1 MSGEEDA
8 KTIWA
13 VCPKNIH
20 VSKKGAYEMSAGS
33 ESTKEPPRGN
43 QQHSVAHGNLRSH
56 CLSYL
61 EVLSQSISVIAPS
74 TVPAAVLGLIFAVSG
89 NGTWFSFLLGVIG
102 LLFVSANINQFA
114 RRSASPG
121 SLYTYVVKG
130 LGPGA
135 GVLSGWALLFA
146 YMLTGMS
153 TLCGFATLGSLL
165 LEKIGIHANVIVLFA
180 FSTALSCY
188 IAYRDIQL
196 SAKTMLALEAFAL
209 GTILVLGILIWR
221 DQGFVLDTTQLT
233 LEGATPSGIIAGIV
247 LVVFGFSGFE
257 SSASLGQEAK
267 DPLRTIP
274 RSIVQSVVLSG
285 AVFIFMTYVTV
296 LAFRGTGADL
306 GESEAPLAFL
316 ADRMGLGFLGTIVNV
331 GALVSFFACT
341 LASINSTARI
351 VFSMARHGLFYDSLG
366 EAHQTNDTP
375 YIAIVLSALI
385 TFVIPTGVYL
395 SGVSAFDAQGHF
407 GTLCSFGFLLVY
419 ILISI
424 AAPLYLKSIGRLNKA
439 AWFNSVVGTG
449 FMILPFLGT
458 VGIPGS
464 TLFPLMEFPN
474 DVLLG
479 VFVTYML
486 IGLGWFVLQKARQ
499 PDLVP
504 AMRVDIDAVELQ
516 FAEVENV
523 RNRLAR

>member
-1 MSGEEDA
+1 M
-8 KTIWA
+8 
-13 VCPKNIH
+13 
-20 VSKKGAYEMSAGS
+20 
-33 ESTKEPPRGN
+33 PPGGN
-43 QQHSVAHGNLRSH
+43 VRNSVAHRNLRSQ

-89 NGTWFSFLLGVIG
+89 NGTWFSFLLGMIG
-102 LLFVSANINQFA
+102 LLFVSLNINQFA

-121 SLYTYVVKG
+121 SLYAYVVKG
-130 LGPGA
+130 LGPSA

-146 YMLTGMS
+146 YTLTGMS
-153 TLCGFATLGSLL
+153 TLCGFATIGSLL
-165 LEKIGIHANVIVLFA
+165 LEKIGIHAHVVILFA

-209 GTILVLGILIWR
+209 GTILVLGTLIWR
-221 DQGFVLDTTQLT
+221 DQGFALDVKQFT
-233 LEGATPSGIIAGIV
+233 LEGATPSGIIGGIV
-247 LVVFGFSGFE
+247 LVVFAFSGFE
-257 SSASLGQEAK
+257 SSASLGQEAR
-267 DPLRTIP
+267 DPLQTIP
-274 RSIVQSVVLSG
+274 RSIIQSVVLAG

-296 LAFRGTGADL
+296 LGFRGTGADL
-306 GESEAPLAFL
+306 GESEAPLALL

-331 GALVSFFACT
+331 GALLSFFACT

-366 EAHQTNDTP
+366 EAHETNETP

-385 TFVIPTGVYL
+385 TFVVPTSVYL
-395 SGVSAFDAQGHF
+395 TGVSAFEAQGHF

-419 ILISI
+419 MLISI
-424 AAPLYLKSIGRLNKA
+424 AAPLYLRSIGQLSKA
-439 AWFNSVVGTG
+439 AWVYSFAGVG
-449 FMILPFLGT
+449 FMVLPFLGT

-464 TLFPLMEFPN
+464 TLFPPMEFPN

-479 VFVTYML
+479 VFVAYMAV
-486 IGLGWFVLQKARQ
+486 GLGWFTFQKARQ
-499 PDLVP
+499 PDLVQ
-504 AMRVDIDAVELQ
+504 AMNTDIDAVQLQ
-516 FAEVENV
+516 FVEVENV
-523 RNRLAR
+523 RKGLAR